1 MLAPLKDRSLI
12 EQESVASLVDE
23 NTLLRQSLRQSR
35 QMQKRAASLAARK
48 IVALTNEIWLCSR
61 YVLISCRPRAEA
73 MNSLGVTPFLNHS
86 SSRCQAT

>member
-1 MLAPLKDRSLI
+1 MMR
-12 EQESVASLVDE
+12 
-23 NTLLRQSLRQSR
+23 NLLT
-35 QMQKRAASLAARK
+35 SLALLGFSAAT
-48 IVALTNEIWLCSR
+48 VAADAVAQTERLCSR